1 MKYQFMTVDKT
12 CVGDST
18 DQIIPDVPLKEY
30 LRAFPKDDCMT
41 FGEYWYGYD
50 DGDYIYIWRK
60 V

>member
-18 DQIIPDVPLKEY
+18 DQIISDVTLKEIPASVPEG
-30 LRAFPKDDCMT
+30 L
-41 FGEYWYGYD
+41 
-50 DGDYIYIWRK
+50 I